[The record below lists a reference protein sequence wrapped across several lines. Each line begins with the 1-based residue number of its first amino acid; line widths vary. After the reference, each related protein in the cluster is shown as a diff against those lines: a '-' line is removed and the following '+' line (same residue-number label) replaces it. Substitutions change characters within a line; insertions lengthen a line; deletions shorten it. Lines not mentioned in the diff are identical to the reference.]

1 MVADLLNMVGVRKT
15 NIALAKAASRT
26 KRYGQQSA
34 SSVLR
39 VPSTIDGHA
48 RQRYT
53 QPLSA
58 ADLTAD
64 ERAVLKESTAELRR
78 CGGWM
83 LAFPSASASAYDSFF
98 EVVRPRNELLKA
110 LLFRRSVPTSA
121 PIVVRERVYAAA
133 SGAAAANRG
142 ECDGAAE
149 AFSAIAADFIHRTNG
164 PSSGAPPQAMQ
175 PCCNAT
181 MLQLA
186 RCNKL
191 QARYVSAWSVSL
203 SHDLPMSL
211 NQRLSS
217 A

>member
-39 VPSTIDGHA
+39 PSTDGHA

-83 LAFPSASASAYDSFF
+83 LAFPGASAPAYDSFF

-149 AFSAIAADFIHRTNG
+149 AFSAIAADLSIGRMGHRRELLPRQRNHVAT
-164 PSSGAPPQAMQ
+164 Q
-175 PCCNAT
+175 PCCNSQDAT
-181 MLQLA
+181 NCRHATYLHGAFRFRTTCQC
-186 RCNKL
+186 R
-191 QARYVSAWSVSL
+191 
-203 SHDLPMSL
+203 
-211 NQRLSS
+211 
-217 A
+217 

>member
-1 MVADLLNMVGVRKT
+1 MVGVRKT

-39 VPSTIDGHA
+39 PNMDGHA

-53 QPLSA
+53 PPHSA

-64 ERAVLKESTAELRR
+64 ERAVLRESAAELRR

-83 LAFPSASASAYDSFF
+83 LAFPNASAPAYDSLF

-110 LLFRRSVPTSA
+110 LLFRYSSAPRSA
-121 PIVVRERVYAAA
+121 PIVVRERGAAAA
-133 SGAAAANRG
+133 SGANRS

-149 AFSAIAADFIHRTNG
+149 ALSAIAADCIHRTNG
-164 PSSGAPPQAMQ
+164 PSSGAPPQATQ
-175 PCCNAT
+175 PCCNSQQCCTLQDAT
-181 MLQLA
+181 
-186 RCNKL
+186 CNKL
-191 QARYVSAWSVSL
+191 QAAL
-203 SHDLPMSL
+203 ST
-211 NQRLSS
+211 
-217 A
+217 